1 EGAGSKNKAWPILA
15 VTSPVDLAVE
25 AFRSLRTSLHFGMLD
40 AQSKSVLITST
51 APEAGKSFTSVNL
64 AVVAAQSGKKV
75 CLIDADLRRGQL
87 RKYFNL
93 KKDTVGLADYLS
105 DKRPLEGVVQP
116 TDIEG
121 LEFIPSGL
129 YPPNPSE
136 LLMRPTVK
144 AMMEELD
151 KYYDLI
157 IFDCPPVLAVTD
169 PVILGRE
176 AGAILAV
183 IRFGQTPEGEV
194 EALKQAFEVAGLQ
207 VSGAILNA
215 FDPKKSKSGQYYY
228 YNYRYSYANRKE

>member
-1 EGAGSKNKAWPILA
+1 VRILDTAHATPQPIAPRKSMILGLCLVLGALLGAAFVLVRNALHRGIQSSEQIENLGIPVFATINKSLSAEGAGSKSKAWPILA

-40 AQSKSVLITST
+40 AQSKSVLITSA

-121 LEFIPSGL
+121 LEFIPS
-129 YPPNPSE
+129 
-136 LLMRPTVK
+136 
-144 AMMEELD
+144 
-151 KYYDLI
+151 
-157 IFDCPPVLAVTD
+157 
-169 PVILGRE
+169 
-176 AGAILAV
+176 
-183 IRFGQTPEGEV
+183 
-194 EALKQAFEVAGLQ
+194 
-207 VSGAILNA
+207 
-215 FDPKKSKSGQYYY
+215 
-228 YNYRYSYANRKE
+228 